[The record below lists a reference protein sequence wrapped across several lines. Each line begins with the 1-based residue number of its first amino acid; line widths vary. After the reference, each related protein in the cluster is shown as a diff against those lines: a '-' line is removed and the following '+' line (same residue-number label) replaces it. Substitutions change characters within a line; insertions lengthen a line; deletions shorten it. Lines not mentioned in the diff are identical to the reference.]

1 MTPETLQQLEDRLLE
16 EIADT
21 EERIVDL
28 EKIVQPI
35 SPDKAIGR
43 LSRLDAM
50 QDKSVTEA
58 SLNQAKEKLTRL
70 ETALQRIYDPEFG
83 LCVTCRH
90 DIPIERLLLL
100 PHATQC
106 VACASS

>member
-16 EIADT
+16 EIAVT
-21 EERIVDL
+21 EERIGNF

-50 QDKSVTEA
+50 QDKGVTEA
-58 SLNQAKEKLTRL
+58 SLNQAREKLSRL
-70 ETALQRIYDPEFG
+70 ETALQHIYNPDFG
-83 LCVTCRH
+83 VCVTCQQ
-90 DIPIERLLLL
+90 DIPIERLLLM
-100 PHATQC
+100 PQSTQC
-106 VACASS
+106 VTCASS

>member
-21 EERIVDL
+21 EQRVADL
-28 EKIVQPI
+28 DKVVAPI
-35 SPDKAIGR
+35 APDKAIGR

-50 QDKSVTEA
+50 QDKGVTEA
-58 SLNQAKEKLTRL
+58 SLNQAREKLSRL

-83 LCVTCRH
+83 VCVTCQQ
-90 DIPIERLLLL
+90 DIPLERLLLM
-100 PHATQC
+100 PQSTQC
-106 VACASS
+106 VNCASA